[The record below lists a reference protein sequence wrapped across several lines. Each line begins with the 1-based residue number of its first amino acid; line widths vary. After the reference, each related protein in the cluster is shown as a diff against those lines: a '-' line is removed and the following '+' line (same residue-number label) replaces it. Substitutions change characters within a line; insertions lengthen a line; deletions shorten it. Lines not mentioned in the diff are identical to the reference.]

1 MSSDIALR
9 TLSFSTSVSPYL
21 AQFSLSSLCLPIAAN
36 SMSALPYG
44 PTTPGPAASAPNPAT
59 SAPGTVVTTTIQSTY
74 IVVPTVA
81 SSPKINNIA
90 PIVGG
95 VIGGIVTVA
104 SPLIIILIYWRRR
117 RRRKEP
123 GGNLDNGRVVRRSDL
138 PNIASAV
145 ATPFEYE
152 PPASSL
158 SGPTSPTFSDGSMRQ
173 YRDSQVLLGGSGLEG
188 AGEAIGTSGSH
199 YAYTSSDGPSA
210 PLGPSSQAG
219 SHSHGSAGLGPGFPV
234 GQPLQ
239 PFRPQYAKQPEA
251 SRRKGMGGLAS
262 ASEQGEGNVE
272 SHVESPVIQ
281 HEDGGRVAES
291 EPVPP
296 SAPQEIPPS
305 YDSIPGN
312 VL

>member
-1 MSSDIALR
+1 
-9 TLSFSTSVSPYL
+9 
-21 AQFSLSSLCLPIAAN
+21 
-36 SMSALPYG
+36 MSALPYG
-44 PTTPGPAASAPNPAT
+44 PTTPGPAASASNPAT
-59 SAPGTVVTTTIQSTY
+59 SAPRTVVTTTIQSTY

-210 PLGPSSQAG
+210 PLGSSSQAG
-219 SHSHGSAGLGPGFPV
+219 SHSHGSAGLGPVFPV

-239 PFRPQYAKQPEA
+239 PLRLQPTEQSEA
-251 SRRKGMGGLAS
+251 SRQKGVGELGLAEASRQKGVGGLGLAEASRQKGVGGLGLAS
-262 ASEQGEGNVE
+262 APEQAEGDVE